1 MPSDLLTE
9 LGYTFLGSRLKRLAE
24 RLQADAWKVSQSL
37 GVDAQPAEIAL
48 LAAIDRF
55 GPMTVS
61 EVVESL
67 GVSQPGV
74 TRTAAALVKRGAILA
89 ESDARDQRQKTL
101 KLTRQGRALVTKAK
115 KNAWPLIDQA
125 VASVCRPLEGRFLDQ
140 LAQIERQL
148 AERSLE
154 TRALE
159 LAGAPRDVLSI
170 REYSDDMAEV
180 FYAINAEWIESM
192 FVLEHID
199 REMLSKPRET
209 ILDRG
214 GSIFFVESAQLG
226 VIGTC
231 ALMPIAEGVM
241 ELTKLGVLERARGH
255 RAGKL
260 LVETA
265 LARARALDVATL
277 FLLTNAKCATAIK
290 LYEQL
295 GFEHDAQIME
305 EYGAEYA
312 RCNVAM
318 RYRG

>member
-1 MPSDLLTE
+1 
-9 LGYTFLGSRLKRLAE
+9 
-24 RLQADAWKVSQSL
+24 
-37 GVDAQPAEIAL
+37 
-48 LAAIDRF
+48 
-55 GPMTVS
+55 
-61 EVVESL
+61 
-67 GVSQPGV
+67 
-74 TRTAAALVKRGAILA
+74 
-89 ESDARDQRQKTL
+89 L